1 MRDSGTGIPPEQMGS
16 LFEPYRTTKSSGT
29 GLGLLIVRRIIREH
43 GGEIEIQSQ
52 PDQGTNILIHLPHTA
67 PSPRLLPSP
76 VIDA

>member
-1 MRDSGTGIPPEQMGS
+1 MERESPRKTWAASSSHTAP
-16 LFEPYRTTKSSGT
+16 TKTSGT

-52 PDQGTNILIHLPHTA
+52 PNEGTNILIHLPHTA

-76 VIDA
+76 TIDA